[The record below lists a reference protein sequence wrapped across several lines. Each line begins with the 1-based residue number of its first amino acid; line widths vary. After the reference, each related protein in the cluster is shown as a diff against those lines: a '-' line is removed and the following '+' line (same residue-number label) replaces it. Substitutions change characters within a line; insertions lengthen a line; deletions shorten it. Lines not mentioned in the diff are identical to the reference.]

1 MKMVV
6 VASGDLDARDVAVL
20 DGAGMVIAADGGA
33 SALDRLGRAPDRLV
47 GDLDSADP
55 GLVKRL
61 AESGTSIE
69 RHPTDKDA
77 SDAEL
82 AVLEALEAGD
92 GETVLLG
99 AIGGDRLDHAVANLL
114 MLADPA
120 MIGRDLRIVHG
131 PTTVRALR
139 GGERMEL
146 VGEAGDL
153 VSLLPIGGDA
163 DGVRTQ
169 GLRWP
174 LDGERMPMGRSRGL
188 SNEVLAA
195 PASVTLETGSLLV
208 VETAV
213 RGASA

>member
-6 VASGDLDARDVAVL
+6 VASGDLDPSDVAML
-20 DGAGMVIAADGGA
+20 DGAGVVIAADGGA
-33 SALDRLGRAPDRLV
+33 TALERLGRVPDRLV

-55 GLVKRL
+55 DLVERL
-61 AESGTSIE
+61 AAGGTSIE

-120 MIGRDLRIVHG
+120 MVGRDLRIVHG

-153 VSLLPIGGDA
+153 VSLLPLGGDA
-163 DGVRTQ
+163 DGVRTE

-174 LDGERMPMGRSRGL
+174 LDGERLPMGRSRGL

-195 PASVTLETGSLLV
+195 SASVTLETGTLLV
-208 VETAV
+208 VETAT